1 MSLIM
6 KTLCI
11 EDLIIPS
18 ERAAR
23 RDDGLGGE
31 PAQHLPP
38 DRLRVGRAGRHARR
52 VRHGDRERRDEAGR
66 HDAKDGQSASHVQW

>member
-1 MSLIM
+1 MPTMLSNID
-6 KTLCI
+6 
-11 EDLIIPS
+11 EYVIPS

-52 VRHGDRERRDEAGR
+52 VRRRDRERRDETGR
-66 HDAKDGQSASHVQW
+66 HHAKDGQGAPHVQW